1 MNLQNEL
8 TDIFK
13 DSIFDNVTP
22 KNLAELCKQL
32 NDEMECGIPY
42 DHELVS
48 RICKSMGYNY
58 VGSRLLIATNGKE
71 LLIFDPAHKEYSIN
85 VSII

>member
-8 TDIFK
+8 TEIFK
-13 DSIFDNVTP
+13 DPIFDNVTP

-48 RICKSMGYNY
+48 RICKSIGANY
-58 VGSRLLIATNGKE
+58 VGGLFCVAKTKARK
-71 LLIFDPAHKEYSIN
+71 LIFNPIVQRFTLESL
-85 VSII
+85 